1 MATHFPRNLSGIEPT
16 SKSNGLHAIYGC
28 VSIQSFQETMVFTQ
42 IFEGFVFFTFENS
55 ALGMRISE
63 SFLRGTAAARVLSHS
78 PMSCSPRDESK
89 KKNHRVQQSNFRIPT
104 SSNFRMKPVL
114 FFLVS
119 LQAPVHRLKRALTR
133 DPAVPRNDWGT
144 KTEIS
149 SRPELRNLH
158 HLSDTFRTW
167 GVSEV
172 MVKFDNSTAVKPTR
186 VMVLN

>member
-28 VSIQSFQETMVFTQ
+28 VSIQSFQETMFFTQ

-63 SFLRGTAAARVLSHS
+63 SFLRGTAAAR
-78 PMSCSPRDESK
+78 
-89 KKNHRVQQSNFRIPT
+89 
-104 SSNFRMKPVL
+104 VL